1 MFPLDLK
8 RRGAFVKW
16 IRLGLQTVGALS
28 LLLLAAAAVA
38 VALGIYSGTSEKFNK
53 ATRKDSLFI
62 LNWGGISTNQDFK
75 VVASYQSPRSLT
87 GDHLDYYCIEL
98 PKFEVADAEK
108 NEWQDGPENN
118 PLLAE
123 ALELAAN
130 DARMHG
136 DCFPAAGQVN
146 SEAMKI
152 MFVSVTLHDREP
164 TAADIILYDTQNRKL
179 YYVSFKT

>member
-1 MFPLDLK
+1 M
-8 RRGAFVKW
+8 KW
-16 IRLGLQTVGALS
+16 LRLSLQTIGALS
-28 LLLLAAAAVA
+28 LLLLSVA
-38 VALGIYSGTSEKFNK
+38 GVVVALSIYSGTSEKFNK

-62 LNWGGISTNQDFK
+62 LNRGGISTNQNFK
-75 VVASYQSPRSLT
+75 VIASYQSPRSLT

-108 NEWQDGPENN
+108 NEWHDGPEKN
-118 PLLAE
+118 PLLVE
-123 ALELAAN
+123 ALELAVN
-130 DARMHG
+130 DAHMHG
-136 DCFPAAGQVN
+136 ECFPPVEKAN

-164 TAADIILYDTQNRKL
+164 TAAEIILYDTNNSKL